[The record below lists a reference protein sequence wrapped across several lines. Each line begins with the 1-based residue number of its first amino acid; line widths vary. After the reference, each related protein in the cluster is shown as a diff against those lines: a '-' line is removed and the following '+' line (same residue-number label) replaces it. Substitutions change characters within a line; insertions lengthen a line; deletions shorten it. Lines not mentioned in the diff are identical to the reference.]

1 MAMDDLRRRITVLFQ
16 RPLTYHDTAS
26 NNIAF
31 GDIAANPNQL
41 LISTAAVSA
50 GADTIIDRL
59 PEGYDT
65 LLGKWFGYAE
75 LSIGEWQRLALA
87 RAFIRQADFVILDE
101 PTSSMDSWA
110 EAAWLGRFR
119 NLVAGRTALIITHRF
134 TSAMQADIIHV
145 MDQGQIVE
153 SGSHDDLVALGGRYA
168 SSWQQQMRDGC
179 RSE

>member
-1 MAMDDLRRRITVLFQ
+1 MSAI
-16 RPLTYHDTAS
+16 TAS

-153 SGSHDDLVALGGRYA
+153 SGSHNDLVALGGRYA
-168 SSWQQQMRDGC
+168 CSWKQQMRDGC